1 MKITIKGK
9 DYDHPEHYFDLI
21 REFQDTDRYVPSH
34 LGDLLLEQSGHKCT
48 ICKEPY
54 TEIHHIEFLEN
65 GGKTEYENLIVLCPN
80 CHTRVHR
87 EDVPSSK
94 QLKHYKLKLEIAQ
107 DLPILSKLEKD
118 EKKLLLQLSELSIEE
133 LVAYTVMKFQ
143 NIEVTDHDEANS
155 IARKKIG
162 LINPEAEGILVSN
175 YGLTATD
182 VDRISVDTRI
192 NLKLTSKGVKWISY
206 LKNTDKLEL
215 LR

>member
-1 MKITIKGK
+1 
-9 DYDHPEHYFDLI
+9 
-21 REFQDTDRYVPSH
+21 
-34 LGDLLLEQSGHKCT
+34 
-48 ICKEPY
+48 
-54 TEIHHIEFLEN
+54 
-65 GGKTEYENLIVLCPN
+65 
-80 CHTRVHR
+80 
-87 EDVPSSK
+87 
-94 QLKHYKLKLEIAQ
+94 
-107 DLPILSKLEKD
+107 
-118 EKKLLLQLSELSIEE
+118 
-133 LVAYTVMKFQ
+133 MKFQ

-162 LINPEAEGILVSN
+162 LINLEAEGILVSN